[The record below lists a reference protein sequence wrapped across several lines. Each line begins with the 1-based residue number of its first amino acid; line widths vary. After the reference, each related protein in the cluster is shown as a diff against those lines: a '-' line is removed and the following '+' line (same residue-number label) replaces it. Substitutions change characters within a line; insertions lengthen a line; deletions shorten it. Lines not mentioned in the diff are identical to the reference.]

1 MSDKSKVVLK
11 DIHGHPVAGLKFAL
25 VNEDSSDAMGQLE
38 VHAMECGDLR
48 KTFPGY
54 GLPAVRAI
62 EWEADT
68 ILGLSGYAIGSLESG
83 STPLDIVEG
92 RYDIKPCAAKA
103 WKIERA
109 AAALE
114 VSK

>member
-1 MSDKSKVVLK
+1 MDKSKVVLK

-25 VNEDSSDAMGQLE
+25 VNEDSSDAYGQLE

-48 KTFPGY
+48 RVFPGW

-62 EWEADT
+62 EWEANT
-68 ILGLSGYAIGSLESG
+68 ILELSGYAIGDLEG
-83 STPLDIVEG
+83 GATPLEVVEG
-92 RYDIKPCAAKA
+92 RYDIKPCAAKS
-103 WKIERA
+103 WKFERA
-109 AAALE
+109 VLALE